1 MQNSRFCQALLF
13 DFNIGAGAATWAAS
27 NVKSCPVDERFL
39 LHTHK
44 IIMMILKDT
53 RKILIMIVKK
63 FAAWYKI
70 ACNYYLRKKGTV
82 QK

>member
-27 NVKSCPVDERFL
+27 NVKSCPVDERFS

-53 RKILIMIVKK
+53 HKILIGLLKNLLHGIKLP
-63 FAAWYKI
+63 ATTI
-70 ACNYYLRKKGTV
+70 
-82 QK
+82 